1 MDMIRQY
8 DNGIDHEWV
17 SCTRFLHGNAES
29 IHAIDEEGVPTLKKI
44 DREEPAPSGYEC
56 ATIIWHP
63 CSPSIMADYASL
75 IRPTIYC
82 GLRGPPPA
90 AGGLG
95 GGGAS
100 AGALPLPPP
109 PNNSRVGLRSR
120 LFTARLISP
129 RVRRPSAIRAPDRL
143 SKSSASS
150 LIDFTIAESSP
161 PELPPAIAFRPSMR
175 PSGLPITPST
185 FSMTLSIFSEL
196 RASAAVKVSR
206 FRSEFLTDS

>member
-1 MDMIRQY
+1 MDMIREY
-8 DNGIDHEWV
+8 DNGIDHKWV
-17 SCTRFLHGNAES
+17 SDTRFLYGKAES
-29 IHAIDEEGVPTLKKI
+29 IHAIDEQCVPTLKKI
-44 DREEPAPSGYEC
+44 DREEPTPSGYEC
-56 ATIIWHP
+56 ATIVWHP
-63 CSPSIMADYASL
+63 RTLSIIMADYASL

-82 GLRGPPPA
+82 ALRGAAPT
-90 AGGLG
+90 AGGFG
-95 GGGAS
+95 GGAAS
-100 AGALPLPPP
+100 AGALELPA
-109 PNNSRVGLRSR
+109 PNSSRVGLRSR

-129 RVRRPSAIRAPDRL
+129 RVRRPSTISAPDRL

-161 PELPPAIAFRPSMR
+161 PELPPAIVFRPSIR
-175 PSGLPITPST
+175 LSALPITPST